1 MFDITTKR
9 TRKVYVQAD
18 ETGRVLAIGS
28 SAFLRDLTGWVLIDE
43 GEGDRYHHAQG
54 NYMPLPILDE
64 RGVCRYKL
72 VDGAVAVRTEE
83 EMQAD
88 YEAMTANPEPTAD
101 ERIAALEDELKA
113 AKILLGVEV

>member
-1 MFDITTKR
+1 MIR
-9 TRKVYVQAD
+9 SANACKVYALVD
-18 ETGRVLAIGS
+18 ETGRVQAINS
-28 SAFLRDLTGWVLIDE
+28 SAFLRGTEGWTLIDE
-43 GEGDRYHHAQG
+43 GSGDKYHHAQG
-54 NYMPLPILDE
+54 NYMPLPIHDE

-72 VDGAVAVRTEE
+72 ADGAVVERTEE